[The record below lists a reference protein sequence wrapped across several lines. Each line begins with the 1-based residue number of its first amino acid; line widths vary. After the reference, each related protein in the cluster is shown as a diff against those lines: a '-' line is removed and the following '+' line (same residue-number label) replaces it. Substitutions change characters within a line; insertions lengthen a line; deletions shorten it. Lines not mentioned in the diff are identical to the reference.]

1 MARYGINSQISAVA
15 YEPIQSLL
23 AVGTGDTQYGSGQI
37 YVFGRSRVSVTF
49 SLPRKAS
56 VKILQ
61 FCADKVV
68 CVDSK
73 NDLSIYS
80 LATTRIVATYAPPSH
95 ITALLTDPTLDYAL
109 LGLQNGVSQ
118 ATVLLAAVLIS

>member
-1 MARYGINSQISAVA
+1 MLA

-23 AVGTGDTQYGSGQI
+23 AVGTSDTQFGSGQI
-37 YVFGRSRVSVTF
+37 YIFGRSRIAVTF
-49 SLPRKAS
+49 ALPRKAS
-56 VKILQ
+56 VRILQ

-80 LATTRIVATYAPPSH
+80 LVTTRIVATYAPPSL
-95 ITALLTDPTLDYAL
+95 ISTLLTDPTLDYAL
-109 LGLQNGVSQ
+109 LGLQNGVSKD
-118 ATVLLAAVLIS
+118 ALLLSDPEKS

>member
-1 MARYGINSQISAVA
+1 M
-15 YEPIQSLL
+15 
-23 AVGTGDTQYGSGQI
+23 
-37 YVFGRSRVSVTF
+37 TF

-56 VKILQ
+56 VKVLQ

-80 LATTRIVATYAPPSH
+80 LVTTRIIATYAPPSH
-95 ITALLTDPTLDYAL
+95 ITALLTDPALDYAL
-109 LGLQNGVSQ
+109 LGLQNGV
-118 ATVLLAAVLIS
+118 LIRLPPIDPFVC